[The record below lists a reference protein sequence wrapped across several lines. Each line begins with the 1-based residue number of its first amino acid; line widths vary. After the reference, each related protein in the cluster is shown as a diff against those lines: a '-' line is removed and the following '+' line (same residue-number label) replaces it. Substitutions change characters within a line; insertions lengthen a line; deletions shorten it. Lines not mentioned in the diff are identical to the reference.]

1 MELHSG
7 LLASMGIKPQALG
20 GGPTI
25 GILTPWPPR
34 GLMGKQFADPVCFYY
49 FYMFFVKSVVFFRFG
64 DASGVVTDKGYKITL
79 EQDGK

>member
-1 MELHSG
+1 
-7 LLASMGIKPQALG
+7 
-20 GGPTI
+20 
-25 GILTPWPPR
+25 
-34 GLMGKQFADPVCFYY
+34 MGKQFADPVCFYY